1 MRGIHYPV
9 YMTRTA
15 MGLFHQLK
23 YVPLMCAMLNIGL
36 DFILGLYYG
45 LSGIVLATV
54 IARCIT
60 RAADIKVLY
69 NDSFGISSLSY
80 YTYHLKML
88 LLIFLCTGI
97 SYLTISLVHIE
108 ITVLNFIFKFIIVSI
123 IYWGITLGGYWKTP
137 ECKYYCMLIEKK
149 IREVRK

>member
-1 MRGIHYPV
+1 MIALEFQV
-9 YMTRTA
+9 Y
-15 MGLFHQLK
+15 H
-23 YVPLMCAMLNIGL
+23 I
-36 DFILGLYYG
+36 IL
-45 LSGIVLATV
+45 IIENAV
-54 IARCIT
+54 I
-60 RAADIKVLY
+60 D
-69 NDSFGISSLSY
+69 
-80 YTYHLKML
+80 
-88 LLIFLCTGI
+88 FLCTGI